1 NWISRKA
8 TRSKSAWHTRKSSRS
23 PATSPERRRSNNYAS
38 CGVPSLRI
46 LSLTAWN
53 YMSDKPFVD
62 TNVLV
67 YTLKKDDP
75 RAWVAIQLLTG
86 GVVVGVQTLNEL
98 VHVCLRKLKMPWA
111 ETLKAVELVRVL
123 CPSPVPVT
131 MEIHGAALRIV
142 RRFGFNIF
150 DALL

>member
-1 NWISRKA
+1 MR
-8 TRSKSAWHTRKSSRS
+8 
-23 PATSPERRRSNNYAS
+23 
-38 CGVPSLRI
+38 
-46 LSLTAWN
+46 
-53 YMSDKPFVD
+53 DKPFVD

-75 RAWVAIQLLTG
+75 RAWVAEQLLTG
-86 GVVVGVQTLNEL
+86 GVVVGVQTLNEM

-131 MEIHGAALRIV
+131 MEIHAAALRIV
-142 RRFGFNIF
+142 RRFGFDIF
-150 DALL
+150 DALLIAAAHEADCTTFYSEDMHDGQVIDGLTIRNPFRENRVQ